1 MARKTRKPAAAAVS
15 AAPLAAFEIRTT
27 ASGRSYAKV
36 TVGNWSANLTGE
48 HLRIL
53 LANRDA
59 CDALMASDAAP
70 APAPMPPIG
79 NTHAAPPAKSPV
91 TPELLARAKAAHVK
105 AAHLYRDG
113 AKLQAA
119 IDAKAPATPK
129 AAAPAPAPAPAVTL
143 AKPTMSSPA
152 PLRVE
157 QHPTLLMT
165 ALGADNN
172 MYALMSDGTFRLISA
187 AQNVA

>member
-1 MARKTRKPAAAAVS
+1 
-15 AAPLAAFEIRTT
+15 
-27 ASGRSYAKV
+27 
-36 TVGNWSANLTGE
+36 
-48 HLRIL
+48 
-53 LANRDA
+53 
-59 CDALMASDAAP
+59 
-70 APAPMPPIG
+70 
-79 NTHAAPPAKSPV
+79 
-91 TPELLARAKAAHVK
+91 
-105 AAHLYRDG
+105 
-113 AKLQAA
+113 
-119 IDAKAPATPK
+119 
-129 AAAPAPAPAPAVTL
+129 VTL